1 LSAANTCVV
10 VLAAGRGSRLGST
23 GAETPKWLL
32 PVGDR
37 TIAERQLEAAEI
49 ARRETGGA
57 IGPVH
62 VVTGHADGAIGRFLA
77 DRSGDGARTLHNP
90 DFAALNN
97 WYSVL
102 LALRELDRDDDG
114 SRIVIVNGDL
124 FARPAWI
131 AAFLAESATTDST
144 SLIGVDLARRLTDES
159 MKVSVAG
166 EPQTVE
172 LIGKV
177 GVEDPAGEYV
187 GLLMARG
194 PVLRA
199 FRAALERFVGDDG
212 SRDEWYERA
221 VGLTAAEGTPWFV
234 WPTPD
239 SDWVEIDDDGDLQLG
254 QELASREPG

>member
-1 LSAANTCVV
+1 MSAATTSVV
-10 VLAAGRGSRLGST
+10 VLAAGRGSRLGPT

-32 PVGDR
+32 PVGER

-62 VVTGHADGAIGRFLA
+62 VVTGHADGAIKEFLA
-77 DRSGDGARTLHNP
+77 DRSGNGAKTLHNP

-102 LALRELDRDDDG
+102 LALRELDGDDD

-124 FARPAWI
+124 FARPPWL
-131 AAFLAESATTDST
+131 AAFLADAATTDST
-144 SLIGVDLARRLTDES
+144 SLIGIDLGRRLTDES

-166 EPQTVE
+166 DPRTVE
-172 LIGKV
+172 RIGKV
-177 GVEDPAGEYV
+177 GVDDPAGEYV

-221 VGLTAAEGTPWFV
+221 VGLTAADGIPWVV

-254 QELASREPG
+254 QELASREAG